1 MLSRFVDDDTY
12 NCEQIAMMTLMLD
25 VMIAAAVVLVSV
37 GTVAL
42 IVTKWLLARLKAKH
56 QSSH

>member
-1 MLSRFVDDDTY
+1 MLSRFVDDDAY
-12 NCEQIAMMTLMLD
+12 NCEQITMMTLMLD

-37 GTVAL
+37 GMVAL
-42 IVTKWLLARLKAKH
+42 IVTKWLLARLKTKH